1 MKIGIDGR
9 LINRHQNTGISRYT
23 DFLIEY
29 YAKKYGEENL
39 SIITNDYSL
48 QVGNCKIIYTKLRPF
63 NIVHFLLYRKT
74 LSKLSFDLLHIPF
87 YSGIATQLPKT
98 KIIVTVHDLMYKLV
112 SDFFGKNELLNFAKR
127 KYFDF
132 IVERTVRTADA
143 VVTISETTKR
153 DLYKQFQINSIHIPE
168 FSDIDTKSNN
178 SILERFELSDK
189 KYFFYCGNN
198 RPHKNLQFVI
208 DTFNALPNLPPLV
221 LAGKGHKTGTNVK
234 AVGVVSEE
242 ELKALYKSS
251 IAFIFPSKYE
261 GFGLP
266 ILEALNSKT
275 LVIASRIPAFLEFK
289 SKNILFFDLTNRKQ
303 LVEAIQIAQKK
314 AFVEENDFFKKYS
327 ISNIYELLDNLLA
340 SNFDIISLSTI

>member
-29 YAKKYGEENL
+29 YSKKYGEENL
-39 SIITNDYSL
+39 SIITNDISL
-48 QVGNCKIIYTKLRPF
+48 QVGNCKMIYTKLHPF
-63 NIVHFLLYRKT
+63 NIVHFLLYRKI
-74 LSKLSFDLLHIPF
+74 LFKLGFDLVHIPF
-87 YSGIATQLPKT
+87 YSGIATQLPRT

-112 SDFFGKNELLNFAKR
+112 SDFFGKNRLLNFAKR

-132 IVERTVRTADA
+132 IVGRTIMTADV
-143 VVTISETTKR
+143 VVTISETTRK
-153 DLYKQFQINSIHIPE
+153 DVYKQFQIDSIHIPE
-168 FSDIDTKSNN
+168 FSAINTSADN

-189 KYFFYCGNN
+189 NFFFYCGNN
-198 RPHKNLQFVI
+198 RTHKNLQFVI
-208 DTFNALPNLPPLV
+208 DAFDILPDLPPLV
-221 LAGKGHKTGTNVK
+221 LAGKGHKTSANVIV
-234 AVGVVSEE
+234 VGVVSEE

-275 LVIASRIPAFLEFK
+275 LVIASRIPAFLEFE

-314 AFVEENDFFKKYS
+314 TFIEENDFFKKYS
-327 ISNIYELLDNLLA
+327 ISNIYKLLDNLLA
-340 SNFDIISLSTI
+340 SNLNI

>member
-29 YAKKYGEENL
+29 YVTKYGEENI
-39 SIITNDYSL
+39 SIITNNNSL
-48 QVGNCKIIYTKLRPF
+48 HIGNCKMIYTKLRPF

-87 YSGIATQLPKT
+87 YSGIATQLPGT
-98 KIIVTVHDLMYKLV
+98 KIIVTVHDLMYRLV
-112 SDFFGKNELLNFAKR
+112 SDFFGKNKLLNFAKR

-132 IVERTVRTADA
+132 IVGRTIMTADV
-143 VVTISETTKR
+143 VVTISETTKK
-153 DLYKQFQINSIHIPE
+153 DLYNQFQMDSIHIPE
-168 FSDIDTKSNN
+168 FSAININSND
-178 SILERFELSDK
+178 SILKRFELSDK
-189 KYFFYCGNN
+189 QFFFYCGNN

-208 DTFNALPNLPPLV
+208 DIFNALPDLPPLV
-221 LAGKGHKTGTNVK
+221 LAGKGHMPSTNVK
-234 AVGVVSEE
+234 VVGVVSEE

-266 ILEALNSKT
+266 ILEALHSNT
-275 LVIASRIPAFLEFK
+275 LVIASKIPAFLEFE
-289 SKNILFFDLTNRKQ
+289 SRNILFFALTNRQQ
-303 LVEAIQIAQKK
+303 LVEAIQIAQKQT
-314 AFVEENDFFKKYS
+314 FIEENNFFKKYS
-327 ISNIYELLDNLLA
+327 VSNIYRLLDNLLA
-340 SNFDIISLSTI
+340 SNFDI